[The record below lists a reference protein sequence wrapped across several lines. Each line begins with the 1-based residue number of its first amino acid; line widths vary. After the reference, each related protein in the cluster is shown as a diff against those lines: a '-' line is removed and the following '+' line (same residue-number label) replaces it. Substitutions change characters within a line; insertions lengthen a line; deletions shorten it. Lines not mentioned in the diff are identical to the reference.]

1 MAYNELSKKYGDI
14 RSMMRRFYVYGFET
28 RQDFN
33 DKSQRSYDDERR
45 RIQSWLDEYMDIN
58 PDVAG
63 TAYQI
68 SLNSRDISH
77 NPLYKSWKAKSFTS
91 MDITLHFYLLDIL
104 ADGKAYS
111 AAELL
116 ELLSS
121 RYFNC
126 FDNQLRQPDES
137 TVRNKLNEYT
147 ALGMLRLV
155 KQGRRNLYCLAQ
167 DEVNWRSWQL
177 ACAFFSEAAPLGEAG
192 SYLLDKFAEDCEA
205 FAFKHHFILYTM
217 DSKLLYELLEA
228 MNSRQSVTL
237 YRCDKDGS
245 SIPQYVCPLKIYC
258 STRTGRQYLLSYSYA
273 AQKLL
278 FNRLDHIDSI
288 EVKRPEERYE
298 EFLQLAK
305 EAASHIWG
313 AGMLRTDRVEEISF
327 TVEAAADE
335 QFIVQRLER
344 EKRCGTVQQLDAEH
358 YRFTA
363 AVYDARELLPW
374 IRTFIGRIT
383 AFSCSNEEIERIF
396 YDDLEQ
402 AAAYYLQEVQADG
415 EQ

>member
-1 MAYNELSKKYGDI
+1 MSFKSEADGRAY
-14 RSMMRRFYVYGFET
+14 
-28 RQDFN
+28 
-33 DKSQRSYDDERR
+33 
-45 RIQSWLDEYMDIN
+45 RISFDSSSIC
-58 PDVAG
+58 
-63 TAYQI
+63 
-68 SLNSRDISH
+68 H

-111 AAELL
+111 AVELL
-116 ELLSS
+116 ELLCS

-278 FNRLDHIDSI
+278 FNRLDHIESI
-288 EVKRPEERYE
+288 EVKRAEGRYE

-305 EAASHIWG
+305 EAAPHIWG
-313 AGMLRTDRVEEISF
+313 AGMLRKDRLEEISF
-327 TVEAAADE
+327 TVEAAAYE

-344 EKRCGTVQQLDAEH
+344 EKRCGTVRQLDAEH
-358 YRFTA
+358 YRFSA
-363 AVYDARELLPW
+363 AVYDARELLPR

-383 AFSCSNEEIERIF
+383 AFSCGNEEIERIF

-402 AAAYYLQEVQADG
+402 TAAYYLQEVQADG
-415 EQ
+415 EK

>member
-1 MAYNELSKKYGDI
+1 MAYSELFKNYSDI
-14 RSMMRRFYVYGFET
+14 RNFMRRFYVYGFEK
-28 RQDFN
+28 RQDFTA
-33 DKSQRSYDDERR
+33 KSSRSYDDNRR
-45 RIQSWLDEYMDIN
+45 RLDSWLEDYMSFKSEAD
-58 PDVAG
+58 G
-63 TAYQI
+63 RAYRI
-68 SLNSRDISH
+68 SFDSSSISH

-116 ELLSS
+116 ELLSG

-126 FDNQLRQPDES
+126 FDNRLRQPDES

-155 KQGRRNLYCLAQ
+155 KQGRRNLYCLAR
-167 DEVNWRSWQL
+167 DEVNWRSWQF
-177 ACAFFSEAAPLGEAG
+177 ACAFFSEAAPLGEVG

-217 DSKLLYELLEA
+217 DSRLLFELLEA

-245 SIPQYVCPLKIYC
+245 E
-258 STRTGRQYLLSYSYA
+258 
-273 AQKLL
+273 
-278 FNRLDHIDSI
+278 SI
-288 EVKRPEERYE
+288 EVKRAEGRYE
-298 EFLQLAK
+298 EFLQMAK
-305 EAASHIWG
+305 EVAPHIWG
-313 AGMLRTDRVEEISF
+313 AGMLRTDRLEEISF

-358 YRFTA
+358 YCFSA

-402 AAAYYLQEVQADG
+402 TAAYYLQEVQADG
-415 EQ
+415 EK

>member
-1 MAYNELSKKYGDI
+1 MAYSELFKNYSDI
-14 RSMMRRFYVYGFET
+14 RNFMRRFYVYGFEK
-28 RQDFN
+28 RQDFTA
-33 DKSQRSYDDERR
+33 KSSRSYDDNRR
-45 RIQSWLDEYMDIN
+45 RLDSWLEDYMSFKSEAD
-58 PDVAG
+58 G
-63 TAYQI
+63 RAYRI
-68 SLNSRDISH
+68 SFDSSSISH

-104 ADGKAYS
+104 VDGKAYS

-116 ELLSS
+116 ELLSG
-121 RYFNC
+121 RYFDC

-155 KQGRRNLYCLAQ
+155 KQGRRNLYCLAR

-217 DSKLLYELLEA
+217 DSKLMYELLEA
-228 MNSRQSVTL
+228 MNSRQSITL

-278 FNRLDHIDSI
+278 FNRLDHIESI
-288 EVKRPEERYE
+288 EVKRAEERYE
-298 EFLQLAK
+298 EFLRLAQERRRISGVQACSERTGWRKSALRWKRQLTSSLLCSDWSVK
-305 EAASHIWG
+305 S
-313 AGMLRTDRVEEISF
+313 
-327 TVEAAADE
+327 AAALCNSWMRS
-335 QFIVQRLER
+335 IIASVLPCMMRVSCCRGYAPLS
-344 EKRCGTVQQLDAEH
+344 GVLLPL
-358 YRFTA
+358 A
-363 AVYDARELLPW
+363 AVTRK
-374 IRTFIGRIT
+374 
-383 AFSCSNEEIERIF
+383 
-396 YDDLEQ
+396 
-402 AAAYYLQEVQADG
+402 
-415 EQ
+415 

>member
-1 MAYNELSKKYGDI
+1 MAYSELFKNYSDI
-14 RSMMRRFYVYGFET
+14 RNFMRRFYVYGFEK
-28 RQDFN
+28 RQDFTA
-33 DKSQRSYDDERR
+33 KSSRSYDDNRR
-45 RIQSWLDEYMDIN
+45 RLDSWLEDYMSFKSEADGI
-58 PDVAG
+58 
-63 TAYQI
+63 AYRI
-68 SLNSRDISH
+68 SFDSSSISH

-116 ELLSS
+116 ELLSG

-155 KQGRRNLYCLAQ
+155 KQGRRNLYCLAR

-273 AQKLL
+273 ARKLL
-278 FNRLDHIDSI
+278 FNRLDHIESI
-288 EVKRPEERYE
+288 EVKRAEGRYE
-298 EFLQLAK
+298 EFLRLAQERRRTFGAQACSGRIGWRKSALRWRRQLTSSLLCSAWSAK
-305 EAASHIWG
+305 S
-313 AGMLRTDRVEEISF
+313 
-327 TVEAAADE
+327 
-335 QFIVQRLER
+335 
-344 EKRCGTVQQLDAEH
+344 
-358 YRFTA
+358 A
-363 AVYDARELLPW
+363 AVRCSSWMRSIIASVLPCMMRVSCCRGYAPLSGVLLP
-374 IRTFIGRIT
+374 
-383 AFSCSNEEIERIF
+383 
-396 YDDLEQ
+396 L
-402 AAAYYLQEVQADG
+402 AAVTRK
-415 EQ
+415 

>member
-1 MAYNELSKKYGDI
+1 M
-14 RSMMRRFYVYGFET
+14 
-28 RQDFN
+28 
-33 DKSQRSYDDERR
+33 
-45 RIQSWLDEYMDIN
+45 
-58 PDVAG
+58 
-63 TAYQI
+63 
-68 SLNSRDISH
+68 
-77 NPLYKSWKAKSFTS
+77 
-91 MDITLHFYLLDIL
+91 
-104 ADGKAYS
+104 
-111 AAELL
+111 
-116 ELLSS
+116 ELLSG

-126 FDNQLRQPDES
+126 FDNRLRQPDES

-155 KQGRRNLYCLAQ
+155 KQGRRNLYCLAR
-167 DEVNWRSWQL
+167 DEVNWRSWQF
-177 ACAFFSEAAPLGEAG
+177 ACAFFSEAAPLGEVG

-217 DSKLLYELLEA
+217 DSRLLFELLEA

-278 FNRLDHIDSI
+278 FNRLDHIESI
-288 EVKRPEERYE
+288 EVKRTEGRYE

-305 EAASHIWG
+305 EVAPHIWG
-313 AGMLRTDRVEEISF
+313 AGMLRTDRLEEISF

-358 YRFTA
+358 YCFSA

-402 AAAYYLQEVQADG
+402 TAAYYLQEVQADG
-415 EQ
+415 EK

>member
-1 MAYNELSKKYGDI
+1 MAYSELFKNYSDI
-14 RSMMRRFYVYGFET
+14 RNFMRRFYVYGFEK
-28 RQDFN
+28 RQDFTA
-33 DKSQRSYDDERR
+33 KSSRSYDDNRR
-45 RIQSWLDEYMDIN
+45 RLDSWLEDYMSFKSEAD
-58 PDVAG
+58 G
-63 TAYQI
+63 RAYRI
-68 SLNSRDISH
+68 SFDSSSISH

-116 ELLSS
+116 ELLSG

-155 KQGRRNLYCLAQ
+155 KQGRRNLYCLAR

-177 ACAFFSEAAPLGEAG
+177 ACAFFSEAAPLGEVG

-245 SIPQYVCPLKIYC
+245 IPQYVCPLKIYC

-278 FNRLDHIDSI
+278 
-288 EVKRPEERYE
+288 
-298 EFLQLAK
+298 
-305 EAASHIWG
+305 
-313 AGMLRTDRVEEISF
+313 
-327 TVEAAADE
+327 EAAADE

-344 EKRCGTVQQLDAEH
+344 EKRCGTVRQLDAEH
-358 YRFTA
+358 YRFSA
-363 AVYDARELLPW
+363 VVYDARELLPW

-402 AAAYYLQEVQADG
+402 TAAYYLQEVQADG
-415 EQ
+415 EK

>member
-1 MAYNELSKKYGDI
+1 MAYSELFKNYSDI
-14 RSMMRRFYVYGFET
+14 RNFMRRFYVYGFEK
-28 RQDFN
+28 RQDFTA
-33 DKSQRSYDDERR
+33 KSSRSYDDNRR
-45 RIQSWLDEYMDIN
+45 RLDSWLEDYMSFKSEAD
-58 PDVAG
+58 G
-63 TAYQI
+63 RAYRI
-68 SLNSRDISH
+68 SFDSSSISH

-91 MDITLHFYLLDIL
+91 MDITLHF
-104 ADGKAYS
+104 
-111 AAELL
+111 
-116 ELLSS
+116 
-121 RYFNC
+121 
-126 FDNQLRQPDES
+126 
-137 TVRNKLNEYT
+137 
-147 ALGMLRLV
+147 
-155 KQGRRNLYCLAQ
+155 
-167 DEVNWRSWQL
+167 
-177 ACAFFSEAAPLGEAG
+177 
-192 SYLLDKFAEDCEA
+192 YLLDKFAEDCEA

-273 AQKLL
+273 AQRLL
-278 FNRLDHIDSI
+278 FNRLDHIESI
-288 EVKRPEERYE
+288 EVKRAEGRYE

-305 EAASHIWG
+305 EAAPHIWG
-313 AGMLRTDRVEEISF
+313 AGMLRTDRLEEISF

-358 YRFTA
+358 YRFSA

-402 AAAYYLQEVQADG
+402 TAAYYLQEVQADG

>member
-1 MAYNELSKKYGDI
+1 M
-14 RSMMRRFYVYGFET
+14 
-28 RQDFN
+28 
-33 DKSQRSYDDERR
+33 
-45 RIQSWLDEYMDIN
+45 
-58 PDVAG
+58 
-63 TAYQI
+63 
-68 SLNSRDISH
+68 
-77 NPLYKSWKAKSFTS
+77 
-91 MDITLHFYLLDIL
+91 
-104 ADGKAYS
+104 
-111 AAELL
+111 
-116 ELLSS
+116 
-121 RYFNC
+121 
-126 FDNQLRQPDES
+126 
-137 TVRNKLNEYT
+137 
-147 ALGMLRLV
+147 
-155 KQGRRNLYCLAQ
+155 KQGRRNLYCLAR

-177 ACAFFSEAAPLGEAG
+177 ACAFFSEAAPLGEVG

-217 DSKLLYELLEA
+217 DSRLLFELLEA

-273 AQKLL
+273 ARKLL
-278 FNRLDHIDSI
+278 FNRLDHIESI
-288 EVKRPEERYE
+288 EVKRAEGRYE
-298 EFLQLAK
+298 EFLRLAQ
-305 EAASHIWG
+305 EAVPHIWG
-313 AGMLRTDRVEEISF
+313 AGMLRTDRLEEISF

-358 YRFTA
+358 YRFSA
-363 AVYDARELLPW
+363 VVYDARELLPW

-402 AAAYYLQEVQADG
+402 TAAYYLQEVQADG

>member
-1 MAYNELSKKYGDI
+1 MAYSELFKNYSDI
-14 RSMMRRFYVYGFET
+14 RNFMRRFYVYGFEK
-28 RQDFN
+28 RQDFTA
-33 DKSQRSYDDERR
+33 KSSRSYDDNRR
-45 RIQSWLDEYMDIN
+45 RLDSWLEDYMSFKSDA
-58 PDVAG
+58 DG
-63 TAYQI
+63 RAYRI
-68 SLNSRDISH
+68 SFDSSSISH

-147 ALGMLRLV
+147 ALGMLQLV
-155 KQGRRNLYCLAQ
+155 KQGRRNLYCLAR

-278 FNRLDHIDSI
+278 FNRLDHIESI
-288 EVKRPEERYE
+288 EVKRTEERYE

-305 EAASHIWG
+305 EAALQACSGQTAWKKS
-313 AGMLRTDRVEEISF
+313 ALRWRRQLTSSLLCSAWSVKS
-327 TVEAAADE
+327 AAA
-335 QFIVQRLER
+335 
-344 EKRCGTVQQLDAEH
+344 RCSSWMRSIIASQLPCMMRVSCCRGYAPLSG
-358 YRFTA
+358 
-363 AVYDARELLPW
+363 VLP
-374 IRTFIGRIT
+374 I
-383 AFSCSNEEIERIF
+383 
-396 YDDLEQ
+396 L
-402 AAAYYLQEVQADG
+402 AAAMG
-415 EQ
+415 K

>member
-1 MAYNELSKKYGDI
+1 MSFKSDADGRAY
-14 RSMMRRFYVYGFET
+14 
-28 RQDFN
+28 
-33 DKSQRSYDDERR
+33 
-45 RIQSWLDEYMDIN
+45 RISFD
-58 PDVAG
+58 
-63 TAYQI
+63 
-68 SLNSRDISH
+68 SSSISH

-116 ELLSS
+116 ELLSG

-155 KQGRRNLYCLAQ
+155 KQGRRNLYCLAR

-228 MNSRQSVTL
+228 MNSRRNVKL
-237 YRCDKDGS
+237 YRYCGEAERPS
-245 SIPQYVCPLKIYC
+245 LSVCPLKIYC
-258 STRTGRQYLLSYSYA
+258 STRTGRQYLFCYSHDENR
-273 AQKLL
+273 LR
-278 FNRLDHIDSI
+278 FSRLDHI
-288 EVKRPEERYE
+288 ERLEAEAPEERYD
-298 EFLQLAK
+298 EFLQLAQ
-305 EAASHIWG
+305 EAAPHIWG
-313 AGMLRTDRVEEISF
+313 AGMLSTDRLEEISF
-327 TVEAAADE
+327 TVEVAADE

-358 YRFTA
+358 YRFSA

-383 AFSCSNEEIERIF
+383 DFNCSNEEVQRIF
-396 YDDLEQ
+396 FDDIEQMAAFYLE
-402 AAAYYLQEVQADG
+402 EVQADG
-415 EQ
+415 EA

>member
-45 RIQSWLDEYMDIN
+45 RIQSWLDEYMDTN

-68 SLNSRDISH
+68 SLNSRDTSH
-77 NPLYKSWKAKSFTS
+77 NPLYKSWKAKSFTDI
-91 MDITLHFYLLDIL
+91 DITLHFYLLDIL
-104 ADGKAYS
+104 ADGQAYS
-111 AAELL
+111 VAEM
-116 ELLSS
+116 ENLLSD

-126 FDNQLRQPDES
+126 FSNNMHQPDAK
-137 TVRNKLNEYT
+137 TVRNKLNDYVE
-147 ALGMLRLV
+147 LGLLQIV
-155 KQGRRNLYCLAQ
+155 KQGRRNLYRLQQ
-167 DEVNWRSWQL
+167 DKVNWRSWQL
-177 ACAFFSEAAPLGEAG
+177 ACAFFSEAAPLGEVG
-192 SYLLDKFAEDCEA
+192 SYILDKFAEDCDV
-205 FAFKHHFILYTM
+205 FYFKHHFILYTM
-217 DSKLLYELLEA
+217 DSQLLYELLVA
-228 MNSRQSVTL
+228 INDKKSVTI
-237 YRCDKDGS
+237 YRWEKD
-245 SIPQYVCPLKIYC
+245 QQTVCPLKIYC
-258 STRTGRQYLLSYSYA
+258 STRTGRQYLLGYSYA

-278 FNRLDHIDSI
+278 FNRLDHIESI
-288 EVKRPEERYE
+288 EVKRAEGRYE
-298 EFLQLAK
+298 EFLQLAQ
-305 EAASHIWG
+305 EAAPHIWG
-313 AGMLRTDRVEEISF
+313 AGMLRTDRLEEISF
-327 TVEAAADE
+327 TVEAADDE

-344 EKRCGTVQQLDAEH
+344 EKRCGTVRQMDAEH
-358 YRFTA
+358 YRFSA

-402 AAAYYLQEVQADG
+402 TAAYYLQEVQADG
-415 EQ
+415 EK